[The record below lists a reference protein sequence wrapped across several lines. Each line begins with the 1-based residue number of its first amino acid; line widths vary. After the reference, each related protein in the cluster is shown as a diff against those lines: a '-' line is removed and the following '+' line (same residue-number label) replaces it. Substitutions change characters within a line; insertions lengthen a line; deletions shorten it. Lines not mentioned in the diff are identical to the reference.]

1 MWSLPSKTLVIQPI
15 GHIKSGSSLTIKMSS
30 MVHLVFFCREVK
42 ALIFRLSDVFLTRVE
57 IGIAVNGRP
66 MRKCLGVR
74 ASASLTSL
82 DGVTSG
88 LEMSMASIFIRTAK
102 N

>member
-1 MWSLPSKTLVIQPI
+1 MLSV
-15 GHIKSGSSLTIKMSS
+15 
-30 MVHLVFFCREVK
+30 

-66 MRKCLGVR
+66 MRKCLRVR

-82 DGVTSG
+82 DGETSG
-88 LEMSMASIFIRTAK
+88 LEMSMASIFIRNVRK
-102 N
+102 